1 MNMFK
6 MFDKLDDIVY
16 APIKLVTDWAGEPL
30 KKSAHRREMETKE
43 QENELE
49 IKKETEAKRILME
62 IEQSKKDRE
71 DELKRSAHQREMEA
85 KEQES
90 RLAIKKET
98 EIKRILMEIEQCKKD
113 RELERM
119 KAVSEAIMKYQEE
132 LTHLNVQAI
141 SSIGHMQLD
150 LRDRAQTLVYERTI
164 KYKEL
169 QDSAFNEAIEDLK
182 RIERDFPD
190 NSMARDILIR
200 AVDQRLANI
209 ITTAHNFLLELNADI
224 KLLNQ
229 NISILADKGQ
239 FFIEQHL
246 DKFHV
251 VDSTIQEARRI
262 EGK

>member
-1 MNMFK
+1 

-30 KKSAHRREMETKE
+30 KKSAHRREMEAREK
-43 QENELE
+43 ENELE
-49 IKKETEAKRILME
+49 IKKETEVTRILME
-62 IEQSKKDRE
+62 IEQCKKE
-71 DELKRSAHQREMEA
+71 
-85 KEQES
+85 KENE
-90 RLAIKKET
+90 LAIKKET
-98 EIKRILMEIEQCKKD
+98 EVTRILMEIEQCKKD

-119 KAVSEAIMKYQEE
+119 KAVSEAIMKYQQE

-164 KYKEL
+164 KYREL
-169 QDSAFNEAIEDLK
+169 QDSAFKEAEEDLK
-182 RIERDFPD
+182 RIERDFSD
-190 NSMARDILIR
+190 NSMAREILIK

-229 NISILADKGQ
+229 SISILADKGQ

-251 VDSTIQEARRI
+251 VDSTLQEVRRI